1 MPQHGV
7 NGTNGG
13 VRAGVLLIGV
23 ARSGTS
29 WLGQALGRAHGVHFY
44 YEPDNIDA
52 DPTGARQAGGLG
64 FGPYP
69 MISPGETATPFAS
82 LWDMVFAGRL
92 PPMERG
98 PLLLAARLA
107 MRVPRSA
114 RDPLVR
120 TAAALAARLP
130 TRSDYTVVKSV
141 YATFCLDWLVERY
154 QPRVIAIQRDP
165 LNVISS
171 WRQLEIPLFDLATRP
186 AIIERYLEPL
196 GIEQL
201 RPGASELTRIAS
213 TVGILTHALGE
224 ALDHH
229 PDWRL
234 VTHEDLCRDPAL
246 EIRRIFDDLGLV
258 WTDEVERFLH
268 TSNRPGEGL
277 QPVRVTTEQPHRWRK
292 RLSSAEVEEIV
303 GVLGQF
309 PRRGW
314 VRAPAALPT

>member
-1 MPQHGV
+1 MPHDGV
-7 NGTNGG
+7 NGSEGG
-13 VRAGVLLIGV
+13 MRHRVLLVGV

-29 WLGQALGRAHGVHFY
+29 WLGHALGRAHGVRFY

-82 LWDMVFAGRL
+82 VWDMVFAGRL
-92 PPMERG
+92 PSMERG
-98 PLLLAARLA
+98 PLLLAARMA

-120 TAAALAARLP
+120 RAAALAARLP
-130 TRSDYTVVKSV
+130 TRSEYTVVKSI

-154 QPRVIAIQRDP
+154 RPRVIAIQRDP

-171 WRQLEIPLFDLATRP
+171 WRQLGIPLFDLTTRP

-196 GIEQL
+196 GIRQVL
-201 RPGASELTRIAS
+201 PGESELTRIAA

-234 VTHEDLCRDPAL
+234 VTHEDLCRRPAV
-246 EIRRIFDDLGLV
+246 EIRRVFDDLGLV
-258 WTDEVERFLH
+258 WTDGVEQFLH

-277 QPVRVTTEQPHRWRK
+277 QPVRVTTEQPDRWRQ
-292 RLSSAEVEEIV
+292 RLSSAEVDEIV

-309 PRRGW
+309 PHRGW
-314 VRAPAALPT
+314 LRAPATLPR

>member
-1 MPQHGV
+1 MPQQGV
-7 NGTNGG
+7 NGING
-13 VRAGVLLIGV
+13 RMPARVLLIGV

-29 WLGQALGRAHGVHFY
+29 WLGQALGRAQGVRFY

-52 DPTGARQAGGLG
+52 DPTGARRAGGLG

-69 MISPGETATPFAS
+69 MISPGETSTPFAS
-82 LWDMVFAGRL
+82 VWDMAFAGRL

-98 PLLLAARLA
+98 PLLLAGRLA

-114 RDPLVR
+114 RDPMVR
-120 TAAALAARLP
+120 AAVALAARLP
-130 TRSDYTVVKSV
+130 TRSEYTVVKSI
-141 YATFCLDWLVERY
+141 YATFCLDWLLERY
-154 QPRVIAIQRDP
+154 QPRVIALQRDP
-165 LNVISS
+165 RNVVSS
-171 WRQLEIPLFDLATRP
+171 WRQLKIPLFDLTTRP

-201 RPGASELTRIAS
+201 PPGASELTRIAL

-224 ALDHH
+224 ALDKH

-234 VTHEDLCRDPAL
+234 VTHEDLCRDPVV
-246 EIRRIFDDLGLV
+246 EIRGVFDDLGLV
-258 WTDEVERFLH
+258 WTDDVERFLH

-292 RLSSAEVEEIV
+292 RLSSAEVDEIV
-303 GVLGQF
+303 GVLRQF
-309 PRRGW
+309 PRQGW
-314 VRAPAALPT
+314 VRAPAALPA

>member
-1 MPQHGV
+1 MAGPGA
-7 NGTNGG
+7 GTRRG
-13 VRAGVLLIGV
+13 VR
-23 ARSGTS
+23 
-29 WLGQALGRAHGVHFY
+29 FY

-52 DPTGARQAGGLG
+52 DPTGTRPAGGLG

-69 MISPGETATPFAS
+69 MIDLGETATPFAS
-82 LWDMVFAGRL
+82 VWDMVFAGRL
-92 PPMERG
+92 PSMERG

-107 MRVPRSA
+107 MRVPRTA

-130 TRSDYTVVKSV
+130 TRSHYTVVKSI

-171 WRQLEIPLFDLATRP
+171 WRELEIPLFDLATRP

-196 GIEQL
+196 GIGQL
-201 RPGASELTRIAS
+201 PRGASELMRIAS

-224 ALDHH
+224 TLDHH

-234 VTHEDLCRDPAL
+234 VTHEDLCRDPAA
-246 EIRRIFDDLGLV
+246 EIRGVFDELGLV

-277 QPVRVTTEQPHRWRK
+277 QPVRVTTEQPDRWRK
-292 RLSSAEVEEIV
+292 RLSSAEVEEIA
-303 GVLGQF
+303 GVLDQF

-314 VRAPAALPT
+314 IRAPAALLR